1 MHFQGLLVEVA
12 QGIVVFPS
20 LSLSD
25 SLFANSNNVHPSGS
39 VHSFSPIEEDR
50 YMYIFYIQWIIMT
63 WWNCLIVINAPF
75 VEI

>member
-1 MHFQGLLVEVA
+1 MIENYIYSAFISLLIMHFQGLLVEVA

-50 YMYIFYIQWIIMT
+50 YMYIFYIQ
-63 WWNCLIVINAPF
+63 
-75 VEI
+75 